1 MSTKLEREHLDR
13 LALAL
18 PNMPTRIAP
27 RNEPNGFRPPEH
39 LHPAHSKINPGAT
52 FKSRKPLVKCKI
64 CGAFVQNNKLPTHA
78 LKVHP
83 QTREKEFQP
92 TFQRQNGQA
101 KEERKL
107 EARPTST
114 QSIKPLV
121 KCEQCAAMVRSDRL
135 ERHTH
140 KVHPISKGVTGKKK
154 SVLVSIRPT
163 RPKQQDKEE
172 REERISVR
180 TVSGGGFEINRRRH

>member
-1 MSTKLEREHLDR
+1 MDR

-27 RNEPNGFRPPEH
+27 RNEPNSFRPSEH
-39 LHPAHSKINPGAT
+39 PHPAYSKINSGAT

-64 CGAFVQNNKLPTHA
+64 CGAFVQNNKLPTHT

-83 QTREKEFQP
+83 QTREKGPKP
-92 TFQRQNGQA
+92 TFQRKNGQA

-107 EARPTST
+107 EARPIST
-114 QSIKPLV
+114 QLIKPLV
-121 KCEQCAAMVRSDRL
+121 KCEQCTAMVRSDRL

-140 KVHPISKGVTGKKK
+140 KVHPISKRVTGKTKPA
-154 SVLVSIRPT
+154 LVSVRPT
-163 RPKQQDKEE
+163 RPKQQNTKE

-180 TVSGGGFEINRRRH
+180 MVSGGGFETNRRRH